1 MGNNLG
7 TQNGGGNV
15 DLDTASSST
24 HIQSTIEQLLRNS
37 DNSYA
42 ENMTFDRDTLS
53 FERPGLS
60 TVGGSAFGTESSLLS
75 EFDLES
81 IKEFRQSGGDDRL
94 SVVPRRIRY
103 DTSIEVPQQQPLY
116 LNDTARRKSILLSD
130 TSVDVEPLRGGSDVE
145 SDKASHQMDVFS
157 ATSISD
163 NEFKI
168 LKDVILRNST
178 KPQAGGC
185 GCGGDAELPLSST
198 SPQPVDYSIL
208 KGGANEDT
216 DSDDESAINSDSDS
230 DSDSNSDSDDD
241 DDDKDDND
249 ASSNSATDTTTASSD
264 KKTSSDDDDDEDE
277 DDDDENP
284 SEKDH
289 KLGRSK
295 KTSKG
300 KKTKGKKA
308 NKQKRIIST
317 SLSGGSEMK
326 INARYMYTSDNDA
339 HFGSDSLSDYYKTFK
354 NRSLL

>member
-15 DLDTASSST
+15 DLATETSST

-37 DNSYA
+37 NNSYS

-53 FERPGLS
+53 FDRSGLS
-60 TVGGSAFGTESSLLS
+60 TVGGSALGTESSLLS

-81 IKEFRQSGGDDRL
+81 IKEFRQNGGDDRL

-116 LNDTARRKSILLSD
+116 VNDSLRRKSIVLSD
-130 TSVDVEPLRGGSDVE
+130 TSVDNDSLRGGANGE
-145 SDKASHQMDVFS
+145 SDEAHAPAQMDVFS

-198 SPQPVDYSIL
+198 SPQPVDYSVL
-208 KGGANEDT
+208 KGGADEDEDT
-216 DSDDESAINSDSDS
+216 DSDDESKDSDESTSDSDE
-230 DSDSNSDSDDD
+230 
-241 DDDKDDND
+241 DDND
-249 ASSNSATDTTTASSD
+249 ASSNSGTDTSTTTASSH
-264 KKTSSDDDDDEDE
+264 KKAKKDSDDDDDEDE
-277 DDDDENP
+277 DDETDDP
-284 SEKDH
+284 SEQDK
-289 KLGRSK
+289 KLSRSK

-300 KKTKGKKA
+300 KTSKSKKSK
-308 NKQKRIIST
+308 KQKREIST
-317 SLSGGSEMK
+317 SMSGGSEMK